1 MLFKK
6 LYAFKDVYTGT
17 FLNGKEGIVIFK
29 DTKNR
34 IYFFFISITLIIC
47 IYPCGLLFQL
57 FQQNTNDSVFVET
70 LDLEGIQKRGK
81 LIALTDNSSTSFY
94 IYKGDTLGYEYELLN
109 AFTKE
114 TGLQLEMR
122 VAKNMND
129 IFEQLNNG
137 EVDVVAANLT
147 VTKERLNY
155 VNFTEPLLLTRQVLI
170 QRKPQGWE
178 KMTSKELDS
187 KLIRNIIDLSGKR
200 IYVRKA
206 SSFYTRL
213 TNLSEE
219 IGGKINIIEVPGE
232 NDTET
237 LINKVA
243 NGEID
248 YTVAD
253 ENVALNNQTYY
264 SNIDIATA
272 ISFPQKIA
280 WATRKQSS
288 ALTEKL
294 NEWIIK
300 RKNSNENLVIYTKYF
315 KTPKRSDLGNARQ
328 FISSGGS
335 ITSSYDDLIKT
346 YAKKIDW
353 DWELLASMI
362 YQESHFSPTARSW
375 AGANGLMQLMPGTA
389 KRYGLDTID
398 ATAEQSLKAG
408 TDYLIDLDKYWR
420 MYIPDKKERI
430 KFILA
435 SYNAGLGHIIDAR
448 NLAMIHGKD
457 QNTWY
462 NNVESM
468 ILLKSN
474 PMIYNDP
481 IVKCGYCRGQETYMY
496 VKEIVYRY
504 MYFKNSHLNADVLVK
519 N

>member
-1 MLFKK
+1 M
-6 LYAFKDVYTGT
+6 
-17 FLNGKEGIVIFK
+17 VIFK
-29 DTKNR
+29 DTKSR
-34 IYFFFISITLIIC
+34 LFLFFIITTLITYV
-47 IYPCGLLFQL
+47 YPYGLSLSMFQR
-57 FQQNTNDSVFVET
+57 QNHDSVSVET

-81 LIALTDNSSTSFY
+81 LIALTDNGSTSFY
-94 IYKGDTLGYEYELLN
+94 IYKGDSMGYEYELLD

-114 TGLQLEMR
+114 MGLKLEMR
-122 VAKNMND
+122 VAKNMNA

-137 EVDVVAANLT
+137 SVDIIAANLT
-147 VTKERLNY
+147 VTKERLNS
-155 VNFTEPLLLTRQVLI
+155 VNFTEHLLLARQVLI
-170 QRKPQGWE
+170 QRKPKGWE
-178 KMTSKELDS
+178 NMTSKELDT
-187 KLIRNIIDLSGKR
+187 KLIRNTIDLNGKR

-213 TNLSEE
+213 THLSEE

-237 LINKVA
+237 LISKVA
-243 NGEID
+243 KGEID

-253 ENVALNNQTYY
+253 ENVALSNQTYY
-264 SNIDIATA
+264 SNIDIAMA

-288 ALTEKL
+288 ALTKKL
-294 NEWIIK
+294 NEWILK
-300 RKNSNENLVIYTKYF
+300 RKNSNENLVIYNKYF
-315 KTPKRSDLGNARQ
+315 KTPKKSDRGNTRQ
-328 FISSGGS
+328 YISSGGS
-335 ITSSYDDLIKT
+335 LTSQYDDLIKT
-346 YAKKIDW
+346 YSKKIDW

-408 TDYLIDLDKYWR
+408 TDYLVDLDKYWR
-420 MYIPDKKERI
+420 GYISDKQERI

-435 SYNAGLGHIIDAR
+435 SYNVGLGHVIDAR
-448 NLAMIHGKD
+448 NLAIKHGK
-457 QNTWY
+457 NKNIWY

-468 ILLKSN
+468 ILQKSN
-474 PMIYNDP
+474 PMVYTDP
-481 IVKCGYCRGQETYMY
+481 IVKCGYCRGQETFIY
-496 VKEIVYRY
+496 VKEILSRY
-504 MYFKNSHLNADVLVK
+504 TFYKNNHLSTDALVK